1 MTAKEQ
7 LLREIEQAP
16 EELIEAI
23 LYILQSVKAQPRFQ
37 GSNQDSIQEADST
50 QVIASP
56 VQADNSLL
64 NLFNEFEQFA
74 QSIPPEELVNLHTD
88 SAEQHDQYLYGTP
101 QTSA

>member
-7 LLREIEQAP
+7 LIREIEQAP

-23 LYILQSVKAQPRFQ
+23 LNLLQSVKAQSSFQ
-37 GSNQDSIQEADST
+37 GFNQDSIQEADKT
-50 QVIASP
+50 QVIAST
-56 VQADNSLL
+56 VEADNSLQ

-74 QSIPPEELVNLHTD
+74 QSIPSEELVNLHTD
-88 SAEQHDQYLYGTP
+88 SAEQHDQYLYGTS

>member
-16 EELIEAI
+16 EELIETI
-23 LYILQSVKAQPRFQ
+23 LYILQSVKAQPSFQ

-50 QVIASP
+50 QVIVSP
-56 VQADNSLL
+56 LEADNSLL

-88 SAEQHDQYLYGTP
+88 SAQQHDQYLYETP
-101 QTSA
+101 KTSA

>member
-23 LYILQSVKAQPRFQ
+23 LYILQSVKAQPSFQ

-56 VQADNSLL
+56 LEADNSLE

-74 QSIPPEELVNLHTD
+74 QSIPSEELVNLHTD

-101 QTSA
+101 KTSA

>member
-23 LYILQSVKAQPRFQ
+23 LYLLRSVKAQPSWKRR
-37 GSNQDSIQEADST
+37 NQNSIHEADST
-50 QVIASP
+50 QVITP
-56 VQADNSLL
+56 PLEVENSLL
-64 NLFNEFEQFA
+64 NLFKEFEQFA

-88 SAEQHDQYLYGTP
+88 SAEQHDQYLYGSP
-101 QTSA
+101 KTSA

>member
-23 LYILQSVKAQPRFQ
+23 LYILQSVKAQPSFK

-56 VQADNSLL
+56 IQVDNSLL

-88 SAEQHDQYLYGTP
+88 SAEQHDQYLYGTS
-101 QTSA
+101 QTSI

>member
-16 EELIEAI
+16 EELIAAI
-23 LYILQSVKAQPRFQ
+23 LSLLQSVKALPNLQPSHQ
-37 GSNQDSIQEADST
+37 NSIQESDST
-50 QVIASP
+50 QIITPP
-56 VQADNSLL
+56 VEADNSLL

-74 QSIPPEELVNLHTD
+74 QNIPPEELVNLHTD

-101 QTSA
+101 KTSA

>member
-23 LYILQSVKAQPRFQ
+23 LYILQSVKVQPSFQ
-37 GSNQDSIQEADST
+37 GSNQDSIQESDST

-64 NLFNEFEQFA
+64 NLFNEFEQFT

-88 SAEQHDQYLYGTP
+88 SAEQHDQYLYETP

>member
-16 EELIEAI
+16 EEVIEAI
-23 LYILQSVKAQPRFQ
+23 LYLLRSVKAQSSFQ
-37 GSNQDSIQEADST
+37 GSNQDSIQEAD
-50 QVIASP
+50 
-56 VQADNSLL
+56 NSLR

-88 SAEQHDQYLYGTP
+88 SAQQHDKYLYENP
-101 QTSA
+101 QASA

>member
-23 LYILQSVKAQPRFQ
+23 LNLLWSAKAQ
-37 GSNQDSIQEADST
+37 SNLQPSHQDSIQEADST
-50 QVIASP
+50 QVIAP
-56 VQADNSLL
+56 PLEADNSLL
-64 NLFNEFEQFA
+64 NLFSEFEQFA

-88 SAEQHDQYLYGTP
+88 AAEQHDQYLYGTP
-101 QTSA
+101 KTSA